1 MFKTA
6 FHLPEQRHSGPLT
19 DSKHLRTYAV
29 VVTILALLSTGFTVG
44 ILLWD
49 NPTELFSDG
58 WWLIVGMRRDSLLTI
73 GLVALCHAVA
83 TIAFQT
89 AVNNR
94 IITPGIMGFGSLY
107 TLIQTGTV
115 FLFGAAGVNALV
127 GIGPFFAQMAAMMLL
142 ATLLYTWLLSGKF
155 SNVHIMLLVGVVLGG
170 TLGSLSNFM
179 QRMLEPSTFDVL
191 TARLFGNISNA
202 RTEYLPYTV
211 PIALAVVLIFWMWAP
226 KLNVMALGRT
236 TAQNLGL
243 NHKAELI
250 KILTLVSVLISLA
263 TALVGPMMFLGFLC
277 AMLAYQFGDTYSHR
291 LLFPLGALAGY
302 TVLSGSYFI
311 LRHVWDAGG
320 AVTVIVELIGGAVF
334 LYFILR
340 KGRL

>member
-6 FHLPEQRHSGPLT
+6 EELPDPRHSGPLT
-19 DSKHLRTYAV
+19 DRKHRRAYIVAV
-29 VVTILALLSTGFTVG
+29 ALMVALSVSFTAG
-44 ILLWD
+44 ILLWN
-49 NPTELFSDG
+49 NPTEPFSDG

-73 GLVALCHAVA
+73 CLVALCHAVA

-127 GIGPFFAQMAAMMLL
+127 GVGPFFAQTIAMMLL

-179 QRMLEPSTFDVL
+179 QRLLEPSTFDVL

-202 RTEYLPYTV
+202 RTEYLPYAI
-211 PIALAVVLIFWMWAP
+211 PIALAVAVVFWLWAP
-226 KLNVMALGRT
+226 RLNVMALGRT

-243 NHKAELI
+243 NHNVELI
-250 KILTLVSVLISLA
+250 KILALVSVLISLA

-291 LLFPLGALAGY
+291 LLFPLGVLAGY

-320 AVTVIVELIGGAVF
+320 AVTVIVELIGGVVF

>member
-6 FHLPEQRHSGPLT
+6 EELPDPRHSGPLT
-19 DSKHLRTYAV
+19 DRKHRRAYVVAV
-29 VVTILALLSTGFTVG
+29 ALMVALSVSFTAG
-44 ILLWD
+44 ILLWN
-49 NPTELFSDG
+49 NPTEPFSDG

-73 GLVALCHAVA
+73 CLVALCHAVA

-127 GIGPFFAQMAAMMLL
+127 GVGPFFAQTIAMMLL

-179 QRMLEPSTFDVL
+179 QRLLEPSTFDVL

-202 RTEYLPYTV
+202 RTEYLPYAI
-211 PIALAVVLIFWMWAP
+211 PIALAVAVVFWLWAP
-226 KLNVMALGRT
+226 RLNVMALGRT

-243 NHKAELI
+243 NHNVELI
-250 KILTLVSVLISLA
+250 KILALVSVLISLA

-291 LLFPLGALAGY
+291 LLFPLGVLAGY

-320 AVTVIVELIGGAVF
+320 AVTVIVELIGGVVF